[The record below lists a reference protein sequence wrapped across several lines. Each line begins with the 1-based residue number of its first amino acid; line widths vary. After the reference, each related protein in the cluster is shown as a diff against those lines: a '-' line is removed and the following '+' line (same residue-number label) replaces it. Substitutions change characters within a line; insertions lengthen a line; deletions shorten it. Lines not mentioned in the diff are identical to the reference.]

1 MNNLYLLVEGRRTE
15 AKLYPMW
22 VQWLL
27 KGFTEV
33 KQADQA
39 VINHFY
45 LISGGGYPQLLDVTL
60 PDAVE
65 ELNALPQ
72 FKHLFICLDSD
83 ELSALERRTEV
94 QACLEDLPLKFAQA
108 QIIVQH
114 RCIETWLL
122 GNQNICPN
130 QPANDADCI
139 RYLQHYRVD
148 RQDPEAMPLVMGER
162 IHAQFHERFLKA
174 IFRERNPHASYHKHN
189 PGQAAELHYFQA
201 LLSRLQNK
209 PGQLASFAH
218 FVQSCQ
224 SIPVMSPPEA
234 A

>member
-1 MNNLYLLVEGRRTE
+1 
-15 AKLYPMW
+15 
-22 VQWLL
+22 
-27 KGFTEV
+27 
-33 KQADQA
+33 
-39 VINHFY
+39 
-45 LISGGGYPQLLDVTL
+45 LLDVTL

-72 FKHLFICLDSD
+72 YKHLFICLDSD
-83 ELSALERRTEV
+83 ELSAHERRAEV
-94 QACLEDLPLKFAQA
+94 QTCLQDLSLKDAQA
-108 QIIVQH
+108 HIIVQH

-148 RQDPEAMPLVMGER
+148 REDPEAMSLMMGER

-201 LLSRLQNK
+201 LLGRLK
-209 PGQLASFAH
+209 HTPEHMASFAH
-218 FVQSCQ
+218 FVEICQ
-224 SIPVMSPPEA
+224 QIPILPSPEA
-234 A
+234 AA